1 MIIMIDNNVALRES
15 PSKKHKF
22 IIIQKNHAIKKK
34 TLQSMMF
41 YHIIYEYFYA
51 VHVCSDIFYLTH
63 RVDAAVPL
71 QVEGENARWK
81 KRNRRYYNVSSFYET
96 VT

>member
-1 MIIMIDNNVALRES
+1 MLYPYA
-15 PSKKHKF
+15 
-22 IIIQKNHAIKKK
+22 A
-34 TLQSMMF
+34 
-41 YHIIYEYFYA
+41 HIL
-51 VHVCSDIFYLTH
+51 YLTH